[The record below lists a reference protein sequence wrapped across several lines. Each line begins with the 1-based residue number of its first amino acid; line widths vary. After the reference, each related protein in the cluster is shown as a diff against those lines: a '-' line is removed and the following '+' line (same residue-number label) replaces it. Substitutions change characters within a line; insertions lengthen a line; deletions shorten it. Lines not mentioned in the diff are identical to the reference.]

1 MSQTVEDTM
10 HNSNHTGLTED
21 QIDEACVEEML
32 LSGEISDDC
41 TYPADS
47 DSDSDEM
54 STTNSLEES
63 STTDGT
69 CTSPASSDE
78 TPIALGS
85 SLEESCTTDGTSN
98 SCTTN
103 VEDPSLDFSTLDEEE
118 IMWVIFRRTRPRCS
132 SFGVAGRVSEQMC
145 AVQLMHAGDK
155 IVKAYLKMGNL
166 SPKILSSC
174 RLFLRATVN
183 VNDEEV
189 RPLAKIIREIIK
201 GTDCA
206 TIERYVHKTWDEYS
220 EKDEEYYLVQL
231 RDAASQDDRNPHRTY

>member
-1 MSQTVEDTM
+1 MSQTVDATMLTDT
-10 HNSNHTGLTED
+10 SSQTGLTED
-21 QIDEACVEEML
+21 AIDAACVEALL
-32 LSGEISDDC
+32 LSGEVSDDC
-41 TYPADS
+41 TDTA

-54 STTNSLEES
+54 STASSLEES
-63 STTDGT
+63 STTYGT

-98 SCTTN
+98 SCTTD
-103 VEDPSLDFSTLDEEE
+103 VKDPSPDFSTLDEEE

-145 AVQLMHAGDK
+145 SVQLMHAGDK
-155 IVKAYLKMGNL
+155 IVEAYLKRGNL

-189 RPLAKIIREIIK
+189 RPLAKIIREII